1 MLPFLNGFSADDPV
15 VRHAGE
21 AVSRTAFV
29 AGVAA
34 FRQRLPAVR
43 YVVNLCESRHGFAS
57 VLAATLANDQITL
70 LPPDAREATL
80 SALCRRYESVAVV
93 ADAVLPSMDVP
104 VCRWTPGETAPA
116 DESGLHFSEDHVAAI
131 VHTSGSTGEPQPHA
145 RTWGALVRHARSVGA
160 RLNEHLTHI
169 DKVVATVPSQHMY
182 GLENA
187 IMLPLQHGL
196 AMHAA
201 RPFFPADVAAAL
213 CDDVALLVTTPIH
226 LKSLVAAE
234 AGSARLVLSSTAPL
248 ADDLARRAESALHSP
263 VIEIYGSTETGV
275 IATRRTAAGD
285 AWQLLDGLRLRPGRE
300 GMLLEDADAGTV
312 IELHDTL
319 ELLDGG
325 RFRLGPRNRDLVKVA
340 GKRASLAALNA
351 ALLAVPGIE
360 DGAFVAPPASPDQSG
375 ARLTAFVVA
384 PDIAEA
390 DILAALRQS
399 IDPVFLPR
407 PLIKVE
413 SLPRNAVG
421 KLPWDALQR
430 LCERAPPLDRQA
442 GCE

>member
-1 MLPFLNGFSADDPV
+1 M
-15 VRHAGE
+15 
-21 AVSRTAFV
+21 
-29 AGVAA
+29 
-34 FRQRLPAVR
+34 R
-43 YVVNLCESRHGFAS
+43 YVINLCESRHGFATA
-57 VLAATLANDQITL
+57 LAAALANDQVTL
-70 LPPDAREATL
+70 LPPDARATTL
-80 SALCRRYESVAVV
+80 RALCRRYESVSVV
-93 ADAVLPSMDVP
+93 ADAALPPVDVP
-104 VCRWTPGETAPA
+104 VRQWTPGDTAPA
-116 DESGLHFSEDHVAAI
+116 DESDLRFPENRVAAI

-145 RTWGALVRHARSVGA
+145 RTWGALVWHARAVGA
-160 RLNEHLTHI
+160 RLNEHLVDI

-213 CDDVALLVTTPIH
+213 GDDVSLLVTTPIH
-226 LKSLVAAE
+226 LKSLVAAN
-234 AGSARLVLSSTAPL
+234 AGPARLVLSSTAPL
-248 ADDLARRAESALHSP
+248 ADDLARRAESSLQAP

-275 IATRRTAAGD
+275 IATRRTAAD
-285 AWQLLDGLRLRPGRE
+285 NAWQLLDGLRLQPVRN
-300 GMLLEDADAGTV
+300 GMLLEDMDAGTV
-312 IELHDTL
+312 TELHDTL
-319 ELLDGG
+319 EPLGGG
-325 RFRLGPRNRDLVKVA
+325 RFRLGPRHRDLVKVA

-351 ALLAVPGIE
+351 VLLAVPGIE

-375 ARLTAFVVA
+375 SRLIAFVVA
-384 PDIAEA
+384 PAIAEA

-413 SLPRNAVG
+413 RLPRNTVG

-430 LCERAPPLDRQA
+430 LCERVPPMDRRA

>member
-1 MLPFLNGFSADDPV
+1 MLSFLHGYSADAPV
-15 VRHAGE
+15 IRQAGE
-21 AVSRTAFV
+21 AISTAEFV

-34 FRQRLPAVR
+34 WRKRLPAVR
-43 YVVNLCESRHGFAS
+43 YIINLCESRHGFATM
-57 VLAATLANDQITL
+57 LAAALAKDQVTL

-80 SALCRRYESVAVV
+80 RALCRHYESVAVV
-93 ADAVLPSMDVP
+93 ADAALPSVDVP
-104 VCRWTPGETAPA
+104 VCRWTPYETVPA
-116 DESGLHFSEDHVAAI
+116 AEPDLRFPDDRVAVI

-145 RTWGALVRHARSVGA
+145 RTWGALVRHARAVGA
-160 RLNEHLTHI
+160 RLNGRLAGV

-196 AMHAA
+196 AMYAA

-213 CDDVALLVTTPIH
+213 RGGASLLVTTPIH
-226 LKSLVAAE
+226 LKSLVAADT
-234 AGSARLVLSSTAPL
+234 GSARLVLSSTAPL
-248 ADDLARRAESALHSP
+248 TDELAQRAESALGAP

-275 IATRRTAAGD
+275 IATRRTAAD
-285 AWQLLDGLRLRPGRE
+285 SVWQLLDGLRLQPECDRI
-300 GMLLEDADAGTV
+300 LLEDIDAGTIV
-312 IELHDTL
+312 ELHDTL
-319 ELLDGG
+319 ELLGG
-325 RFRLGPRNRDLVKVA
+325 DRFRLGPRNRDLVKVA

-351 ALLAVPGIE
+351 ALLAVPGVE
-360 DGAFVAPPASPDQSG
+360 DGAFVAPPASVDQSG
-375 ARLTAFVVA
+375 SRLTAFVVA

-430 LCERAPPLDRQA
+430 LCERMPPMGRQA